1 MSKQIEALKLALEAL
16 EYIHEGA
23 NNQGPHTGISWRC
36 VSKKAE
42 PAITAI
48 REALADSALDRMA
61 ENARELGLDYEPAQ
75 QEPLELDPKD
85 VHVEVVTKQMGGFAP
100 VMTNGVR
107 LTHKPTGTV
116 VEETAERSAHRN
128 RDVAWKKLAKLVASP
143 PVSKPW
149 VGLDYEPD
157 FVLPGGGHVP
167 AVPVAVYG
175 YCPECGGAGVMRE
188 RRPNGDDKC
197 INGHKYPSAKAL
209 AEQPAQRTWAGLTHE
224 DTYEATGTASTDLLD
239 LAKLWS
245 DNKVHVYQFDNEARK
260 IIEAVLRRASAK
272 LREKNS

>member
-1 MSKQIEALKLALEAL
+1 MDDYRNIYSLE
-16 EYIHEGA
+16 E
-23 NNQGPHTGISWRC
+23 
-36 VSKKAE
+36 KAAGCEDAVIPLVPATLQHWSDCSVHNE
-42 PAITAI
+42 PAYPAGKCDCGGY
-48 REALADSALDRMA
+48 ASQQ
-61 ENARELGLDYEPAQ
+61 PAQ
-75 QEPLELDPKD
+75 QRIDYRAECWPESPHYKPAPVAKPHEQQEPVALDPKD

-100 VMTNGVR
+100 VMTNGIR
-107 LTHKPTGTV
+107 LTHKPTGIV

-149 VGLDYEPD
+149 V
-157 FVLPGGGHVP
+157 
-167 AVPVAVYG
+167 
-175 YCPECGGAGVMRE
+175 
-188 RRPNGDDKC
+188 
-197 INGHKYPSAKAL
+197 
-209 AEQPAQRTWAGLTHE
+209 GLTHE

-272 LREKNS
+272 LREKNA